1 MPEDKKKRLNVK
13 IIISILAVVLSLLAL
28 VYLLTAF
35 YFRKRFLPN
44 TWIGDVYCTG
54 RNADSI
60 AADLRDKIIIP
71 DITVSWNDGV
81 HEDSIISS
89 SEIGYSYDLQASVYR
104 SMSRQN
110 TFAWPAALFG
120 KNNIHLV
127 PVITYDE
134 ERLDTIFNDLD
145 MVKAENDTPYE
156 YRIIFDKD
164 EGYIT
169 TDTHLHRL
177 DTGKAL
183 ASLKENLEGGRLRI
197 DLDESYYFDQPYTDE
212 EISEQ
217 AFYKKMSDYM
227 NTDLVYDMGA
237 EKIDFDI
244 SLMSFLIKSENGR
257 PLLDADGNFI
267 IDDEKVEEWVH
278 DLCTAYNTYGLDR
291 KFNASNGKTVT
302 VPSFYSD
309 YGTEINE
316 RSELTYLRNA
326 LKSEELW
333 DGVPDIHIPEY
344 DHEGFARGLDDIG
357 DTYVEVD
364 LIDQYLYYYKNGE
377 LILETDIVSGDIP
390 KGWSTPRGTFA
401 VYGKYTD
408 QYLYGRDYIDFVSF
422 WMPYFRGY
430 GFHDS
435 DWRDEWGGEIYT
447 YDGSHG
453 CINMDK
459 KPAETLFN
467 NIEIGTPVIV
477 YDY

>member
-1 MPEDKKKRLNVK
+1 MPDERKKNLNVR
-13 IIISILAVVLSLLAL
+13 ILVSILTVLFSLIAL
-28 VYLLTAF
+28 IYLLTAF

-54 RNADSI
+54 RNADSV

-71 DITVSWNDGV
+71 DITISWEDGDYENSV
-81 HEDSIISS
+81 ILSS
-89 SEIGYSYDLQASVYR
+89 DIGYTYDLRESVYR
-104 SMSRQN
+104 SIGSQN
-110 TFAWPAALFG
+110 TFAWPKALFG
-120 KNNIHLV
+120 KNVLHLV

-134 ERLDTIFNDLD
+134 SALDERFNSLDRI
-145 MVKAENDTPYE
+145 VYENSTECE
-156 YRIIFDKD
+156 YSIVFD
-164 EGYIT
+164 ETSGYIEK
-169 TDTHLHRL
+169 DTHIHRL
-177 DTGKAL
+177 DTGKVL
-183 ASLKENLEGGRLRI
+183 SDLKACLSEGRLR
-197 DLDESYYFDQPYTDE
+197 LDVDDSYFYDEPYNSDE
-212 EISEQ
+212 IAEQ
-217 AFYKKMSDYM
+217 DYYDRM
-227 NTDLVYDMGA
+227 ASYLNTDLVYDMGA
-237 EKIDFDI
+237 EKIPFDI
-244 SLMSFLIKSENGR
+244 SLMSFLIKSEGGR
-257 PLLDADGNFI
+257 PVTDEKGDFVL
-267 IDDEKVEEWVH
+267 DDEKITGWIS
-278 DLCTAYNTYGLDR
+278 DLCSDYNTYGLDR
-291 KFNASNGKTVT
+291 QFVSSNGKTVT

-309 YGTEINE
+309 YGTQIDEKA
-316 RSELTYLRNA
+316 ELLFLRNA
-326 LKSEELW
+326 LKSEEIR

-344 DHEGFARGLDDIG
+344 EHEGFVRGLDDIG

-364 LIDQYLYYYKNGE
+364 LTDQYLYYYKNGE

-435 DWRDEWGGEIYT
+435 DWRDEWGGDIYT

-459 KPAETLFN
+459 KPAETLYN